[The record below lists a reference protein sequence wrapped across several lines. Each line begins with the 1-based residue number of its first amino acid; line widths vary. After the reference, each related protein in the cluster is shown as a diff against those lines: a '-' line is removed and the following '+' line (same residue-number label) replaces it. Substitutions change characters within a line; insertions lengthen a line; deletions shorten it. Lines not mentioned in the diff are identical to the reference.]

1 MINKLKKIIAFP
13 AAVLNKLNSMQQAL
27 GRIENRLNENLNS
40 NSINDY
46 EFKVSSQWGEDGII
60 QYLLKNTEI
69 KNQIFVEFGV
79 ENYTESNTRFLLQNN
94 NWKGLIIDGSEKN
107 ISYIKSDPI
116 YWKHNLKAD
125 CEFITAENI
134 NEILKRNG
142 IQGEIGLLS
151 IDIDG
156 NDYWVW
162 EALDYISPGI
172 VICEYNSYFGD
183 THKVSVPYDAN
194 FVRNEKHYS
203 NIFYGASISALD
215 FLAKR
220 KGYSLVA
227 SNKAGN
233 NLFFIRDDLMNNFK
247 ILSPK
252 EAYKTAQ
259 FRESRDKKNAL
270 TFDNIKENLKLISD
284 LQVINVETKEL
295 IKIKQLF

>member
-79 ENYTESNTRFLLQNN
+79 EKYTESNTRFLLQNN

-162 EALDYISPGI
+162 ESINVIEPLI
-172 VICEYNSYFGD
+172 VIIEFNSVFGF
-183 THKVSVPYDAN
+183 THKLSIPYTKN
-194 FVRNEKHYS
+194 FFRTKVHHS
-203 NIFYGASISALD
+203 NLY
-215 FLAKR
+215 
-220 KGYSLVA
+220 
-227 SNKAGN
+227 
-233 NLFFIRDDLMNNFK
+233 LFH
-247 ILSPK
+247 
-252 EAYKTAQ
+252 
-259 FRESRDKKNAL
+259 
-270 TFDNIKENLKLISD
+270 
-284 LQVINVETKEL
+284 
-295 IKIKQLF
+295 